1 MNINFFISHSK
12 ETKTTLAIPF
22 AQSLSALG
30 FNVWIDRNGISTGQ
44 YIYTNIRESIANSTY
59 CIAIIDHTFLAHSW
73 TLEELRLFHLREDS
87 QTCIIPIYVNIGKS
101 EVYTTLQWLEGR
113 AFEKINQK
121 DFNAITHTEILCRI
135 VGRYYKDCI
144 LDLQLNS
151 IEYDLLRTKSFPCK
165 ETLLTLLDS
174 KAYYSQDF
182 RIAII
187 EICNIIGVASA
198 IYTALTTIP
207 DKYVNISSN
216 FANLLRDICF
226 DTTYVLTYNMYI
238 SALYSFYVTLEK
250 LKVLLNSC

>member
-1 MNINFFISHSK
+1 M
-12 ETKTTLAIPF
+12 
-22 AQSLSALG
+22 
-30 FNVWIDRNGISTGQ
+30 
-44 YIYTNIRESIANSTY
+44 
-59 CIAIIDHTFLAHSW
+59 
-73 TLEELRLFHLREDS
+73 
-87 QTCIIPIYVNIGKS
+87 
-101 EVYTTLQWLEGR
+101 
-113 AFEKINQK
+113 
-121 DFNAITHTEILCRI
+121 
-135 VGRYYKDCI
+135 
-144 LDLQLNS
+144 
-151 IEYDLLRTKSFPCK
+151 RTKSFPCK